1 MAQIK
6 QYKVQGVFVDIGGEI
21 STDGHKGNQEPWR
34 VGIQSPVI
42 GDAPLTIIEGHRMAL
57 ASSGNYLNHVN
68 GVGHIL
74 DPRKKA
80 PINHNLMAVTIM
92 ADTCFIA
99 DTIATGLFV
108 MGPEEASK
116 WLTIHSQYPAM
127 LVVKE
132 VYGHKSV
139 IYFNGFKRLKNT

>member
-1 MAQIK
+1 
-6 QYKVQGVFVDIGGEI
+6 
-21 STDGHKGNQEPWR
+21 
-34 VGIQSPVI
+34 
-42 GDAPLTIIEGHRMAL
+42 
-57 ASSGNYLNHVN
+57 
-68 GVGHIL
+68 
-74 DPRKKA
+74 
-80 PINHNLMAVTIM
+80 MAVTIM

-116 WLTIHSQYPAM
+116 WLTVHSQYPAM

-139 IYFNGFKRLKNT
+139 IYFNGFKRLKKYLSWKNLVSYGYNKRLTHGG